1 MKSASF
7 FDRYPDEYDLL
18 TDEKS
23 RIPRHQSEVDA
34 LISKFSPGRVL
45 DAGCGTGLTTSLFA
59 RRGIETVGIDR
70 SSPML
75 EVARRKYHS
84 KKWPLQF
91 KKSAFESLPVS
102 FKGSF
107 DLITCLGNSLS
118 GVESA
123 TTLRATA
130 RSFARSLRP
139 GGVLVLQLLN
149 VASLA
154 DGELYPVRATRAGKL
169 FYLRYLIRSG
179 KSVALHVVRID
190 SSTKAPSFQ
199 TFVHEHKPLDQTTLQ
214 GALRSAGFRDIKL
227 CGDLFLKETFTRT
240 NRDLVLVAKRP
251 K

>member
-1 MKSASF
+1 
-7 FDRYPDEYDLL
+7 
-18 TDEKS
+18 
-23 RIPRHQSEVDA
+23 
-34 LISKFSPGRVL
+34 
-45 DAGCGTGLTTSLFA
+45 
-59 RRGIETVGIDR
+59 
-70 SSPML
+70 ML
-75 EVARRKYHS
+75 EVARRKYQS
-84 KKWPLQF
+84 KKWPLLF
-91 KKSAFESLPVS
+91 KKSAFESLPAS
-102 FKGSF
+102 FKGSY
-107 DLITCLGNSLS
+107 DLIACLGNSLS

-149 VASLA
+149 VASLT

-190 SSTKAPSFQ
+190 SSTKSPSFQ
-199 TFVHEHKPLDQTTLQ
+199 TFIHEHKPLDQAILRK
-214 GALRSAGFRDIKL
+214 ALTVAGFRDIKL
-227 CGDLFLKETFTRT
+227 YGDLLLTKKFTRT